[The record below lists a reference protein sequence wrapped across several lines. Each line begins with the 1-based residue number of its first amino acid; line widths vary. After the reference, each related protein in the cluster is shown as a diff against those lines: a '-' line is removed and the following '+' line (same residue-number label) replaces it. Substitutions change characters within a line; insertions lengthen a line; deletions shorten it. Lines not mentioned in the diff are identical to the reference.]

1 MIPERVRRT
10 AVATVAFAALTTTP
24 LANAQVQA
32 PDIEISLASQTAWV
46 AAEGEMVLRVAL
58 AGAGV
63 PPPSPPSIEPPAESD
78 APPEAPG
85 PELVIQVHDRLTSRS
100 AFALTLGDG
109 PSGRVV
115 DTTRAPL
122 ASLDR
127 DPAGAVTVRLGIS
140 AGGAPP
146 ADPGVTPRIT
156 LRQPGVYPVGVSV
169 VDDGEV
175 IDSFV
180 THLVRL
186 PSDEAEPL
194 RLAFVVPIH
203 SPPAAGGAGGDRLA
217 PAERRR
223 VEDLSESLSTSNRVP
238 IVLAPTPETLDALAH
253 TENPEDVETL
263 ERIRARAATDHLL
276 AGPYVPPDPIE
287 LVSTGLESELG
298 AQLAVGAE
306 VIQEHLGVA
315 PATGTWLSRTRLD
328 EASLSALR
336 ESGISRVVVEE
347 SVLEPLDR
355 ALTLTQPFVLR
366 GSLGRRTVALV
377 ADPGL
382 TARLQQRGDPVLA
395 AHHFLADLAV
405 LYFDEPARPRAVV
418 ARAPDD
424 WGPPRATVETIL
436 AAVANSPVLESVD
449 VETASA
455 VPLARAADGDA
466 LEREMFS
473 VDPPAASEL
482 IRIDAVRQVLRSF
495 ASMVPP
501 DIPPLATIE
510 RRLLAAQ
517 SVDLTGGQQATMVQ
531 AAASALQDELGQ
543 VDVPSTRSI
552 TLTAREGEVPVTI
565 RSDAPWP
572 VDVVVSL
579 DADQLRFPAGQTR
592 QMTLA
597 RGNTTARFR
606 VEARTSGAF
615 PLRVRVTSPDG
626 ALVLGQTRYTVRST
640 VVSGVGIVLTSASVA
655 FLVAWWGLHVRR
667 TRRGQTA
674 GQ

>member
-1 MIPERVRRT
+1 
-10 AVATVAFAALTTTP
+10 
-24 LANAQVQA
+24 
-32 PDIEISLASQTAWV
+32 
-46 AAEGEMVLRVAL
+46 
-58 AGAGV
+58 
-63 PPPSPPSIEPPAESD
+63 
-78 APPEAPG
+78 
-85 PELVIQVHDRLTSRS
+85 
-100 AFALTLGDG
+100 
-109 PSGRVV
+109 
-115 DTTRAPL
+115 
-122 ASLDR
+122 
-127 DPAGAVTVRLGIS
+127 
-140 AGGAPP
+140 
-146 ADPGVTPRIT
+146 
-156 LRQPGVYPVGVSV
+156 
-169 VDDGEV
+169 V
-175 IDSFV
+175 IDRFV
-180 THLVRL
+180 THLIRL
-186 PSDEAEPL
+186 PEDETEPL

-203 SPPAAGGAGGDRLA
+203 SPPTIGGEGRDRLG

-223 VEDLSESLSTSNRVP
+223 VGEMTEALSTSNRVP
-238 IVLAPTPETLDALAH
+238 IVLAPTPETLDALADA
-253 TENPEDVETL
+253 EDSAAVEIL
-263 ERIRARAATDHLL
+263 DRIRSRAATDHLL
-276 AGPYVPPDPIE
+276 ASPYVPPDAIE
-287 LVSTGLESELG
+287 LVSTGLQGELG

-306 VIQEHLGVA
+306 VIEEHLGVA

-336 ESGISRVVVEE
+336 ESGISRVVIEE
-347 SVLEPLDR
+347 SVLDPLDR
-355 ALTLTQPFVLR
+355 ALTLTQPFLLR

-382 TARLQQRGDPVLA
+382 TDQLQKRGDPVLV
-395 AHHFLADLAV
+395 AHHFVADLAV

-424 WGPPRATVETIL
+424 WAPPRATVETIL
-436 AAVANSPVLESVD
+436 AALANSPILASVGI
-449 VETASA
+449 EEAA
-455 VPLARAADGDA
+455 AAPLARATDGDA
-466 LEREMFS
+466 LEREMLS

-482 IRIDAVRQVLRSF
+482 RRIDGVRQALRSF

-517 SVDLTGGQQATMVQ
+517 SVDLTGGQQAAMIQ
-531 AAASALQDELGQ
+531 IAASALQAELRQ
-543 VDVPSTRSI
+543 VEVPTTRSI

-592 QMTLA
+592 EMTLA